1 MKEKKGTCIK
11 NEIIFLEGGTVQ
23 VNNKTERGPDHFP
36 FLGVKNSGVD
46 VQGIRYSIEA
56 MTRVKA
62 TVINLNK

>member
-1 MKEKKGTCIK
+1 M
-11 NEIIFLEGGTVQ
+11 
-23 VNNKTERGPDHFP
+23 NNKTKRGPDHFP

-56 MTRVKA
+56 MTRV

>member
-1 MKEKKGTCIK
+1 M
-11 NEIIFLEGGTVQ
+11 
-23 VNNKTERGPDHFP
+23 NNKTERGPDHFP

-46 VQGIRYSIEA
+46 VQGIIYSIEA